1 MKYICIP
8 NRMTKI
14 SLKIMTNIVEDVE
27 QLELSYSFDGM
38 YDGATMREKV
48 HFYKKL

>member
-1 MKYICIP
+1 
-8 NRMTKI
+8 MTKI

-38 YDGATMREKV
+38 YDGATMQEKV